1 MYINNFHT
9 ISQLVV
15 CTTKDFLL
23 TYLDDRDNFSIP
35 PNLLI
40 YKVNKGNN
48 MLTLMKQ
55 IKAKT

>member
-1 MYINNFHT
+1 MYINNFQT
-9 ISQLVV
+9 TPQLVV
-15 CTTKDFLL
+15 CTTKDFLW
-23 TYLDDRDNFSIP
+23 TYLGDKDNFSIP

-48 MLTLMKQ
+48 MWTLMEQ